1 MNLHM
6 VCLQAYF
13 KNQHVN
19 NVKNL
24 MGSFKDFHFFV
35 EMECMLH
42 SNEKIMTESFLRNY
56 FFTNKISV
64 FM

>member
-1 MNLHM
+1 MTPLTNEFAHGLS
-6 VCLQAYF
+6 
-13 KNQHVN
+13 VN

-42 SNEKIMTESFLRNY
+42 SNEKMTKFFAELFLY
-56 FFTNKISV
+56 E
-64 FM
+64 